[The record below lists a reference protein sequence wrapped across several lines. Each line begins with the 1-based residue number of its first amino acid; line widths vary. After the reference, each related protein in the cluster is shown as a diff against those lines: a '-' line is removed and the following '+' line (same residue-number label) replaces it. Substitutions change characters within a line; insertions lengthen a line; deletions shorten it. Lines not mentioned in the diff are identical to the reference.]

1 MRKEWGW
8 VVFSLAVIYGAT
20 LFAAMVRN
28 PRYTGLPRLSM
39 ANFVDAQPF
48 ALVATVFVLI
58 SLIVAFRKG
67 K

>member
-8 VVFSLAVIYGAT
+8 VVFSLVVIYAAV
-20 LFAAMVRN
+20 LFAAMVKG
-28 PRYTGLPRLSM
+28 PRLTGLPMLSI

-48 ALVATVFVLI
+48 ALGATVFVLI
-58 SLIVAFRKG
+58 SLIVAFRKD